1 MTLNATKCC
10 WDGMPM
16 ISDSLPRSFGPRPSG
31 RFGFP
36 RLARRVTV
44 LATVIL
50 SVLLMAGPGNAAETP
65 ALSERQVKALF
76 LFNFAKYV
84 DWPADVLS
92 SSNAAIVID
101 VVGEDGFCDEFKR
114 VTGDRTVNGRKV
126 VVKQVEGTA
135 DLKECQILFIGV
147 TDKGRLSEILEAVKN
162 SAVLTVGETD
172 RFLTLEGMINFTKKE
187 NKIHLEI
194 NLVPAQRV
202 NLKLSSKL
210 LTVADVVLGKP
221 EGNKTEGK
229 KD

>member
-1 MTLNATKCC
+1 MTTNVTEHLFEGK
-10 WDGMPM
+10 PM
-16 ISDSLPRSFGPRPSG
+16 AR
-31 RFGFP
+31 GFVVF
-36 RLARRVTV
+36 AM
-44 LATVIL
+44 VIL
-50 SVLLMAGPGNAAETP
+50 SLLLLAGPDHAGQTP

-84 DWPADVLS
+84 DWPADAF
-92 SSNAAIVID
+92 SNTTAAIVID
-101 VVGEDGFCDEFKR
+101 VVGQDGIGDEFKQ

-126 VVKQVEGTA
+126 VVRQVDGTA
-135 DLKECQILFIGV
+135 DIKDCQILFICASE
-147 TDKGRLSEILEAVKN
+147 KGRLQEILDAVKN

-172 RFLTLEGMINFTKKE
+172 QFLTMEGMINFTKKE

-194 NLVPAQRV
+194 NLAPAQRA

-221 EGNKTEGK
+221 EGK

>member
-1 MTLNATKCC
+1 MTLNITKYC
-10 WDGMPM
+10 WGSKPM
-16 ISDSLPRSFGPRPSG
+16 ISAGLLRLFGPRPSG

-36 RLARRVTV
+36 RLARGVTV

-50 SVLLMAGPGNAAETP
+50 NVLLMAGPANTAETP

-84 DWPADVLS
+84 DWPTDAFS

-126 VVKQVEGTA
+126 VVKQVEGTT

-147 TDKGRLSEILEAVKN
+147 TDKERLSEILETVKN

-172 RFLTLEGMINFTKKE
+172 RFLTLDGMINFTKKE

-194 NLVPAQRV
+194 NLIPAQRA

-221 EGNKTEGK
+221 EGK